1 MAVEMTPETH
11 SRTRPTLI
19 RACVRPSGCVRCPQ
33 EARTKGL
40 KSADPTQI
48 EPGTRSSFLLLNWG
62 MKTALH
68 AATLMVTQLLFT
80 APIQARDMT
89 RWVDISCYANRC
101 ESVKIVSPVFF
112 LHRSSEGDVWTVEAD
127 CKRGRTRAVFK
138 DGSKARWFY
147 PPSGSTGRGMLKQV
161 CR

>member
-1 MAVEMTPETH
+1 MPIQHVDKTDLEPEIDN
-11 SRTRPTLI
+11 PPLMLNGWMKTL
-19 RACVRPSGCVRCPQ
+19 RSVVA
-33 EARTKGL
+33 L
-40 KSADPTQI
+40 SAAQ
-48 EPGTRSSFLLLNWG
+48 LLL
-62 MKTALH
+62 
-68 AATLMVTQLLFT
+68 T
-80 APIQARDMT
+80 APANAGDIT
-89 RWVDISCYANRC
+89 RWVDISCYASRC